1 MIKRPLLFMFG
12 AFITGMYFA
21 WQELPIAVIIS
32 IMFIVTFLIYV
43 LMYRIKKKV
52 ITRQD
57 CFLWLLP
64 LLLLFGFL
72 DTREQLH
79 LPSIYHTFDKETPC
93 QLTGKISMVVIKQW
107 GKALYVKNNTML
119 LAEGDQYTSDQ
130 VIVYCYDKKNNMAP
144 QDPSITSEY
153 LVGNQITVY
162 GTLTKFS
169 EAVNPGQF
177 NEKSYYQ
184 IENIDFKLIA
194 DKIELTDAHYSI
206 YHAFFDKIKNK
217 LLSVY
222 NSILSK
228 KEAGT
233 LIAMLLGEKYLL
245 DEEIKQ
251 LYQGNGI
258 SHVLAISGLHVSLIG
273 MAVFYLLK
281 KLKLPIFSATFI
293 AILFIY
299 SYGVLT
305 DFSVSTNRAVVMMAV
320 MLMSALFG
328 KTYDMLSALALS
340 ALIILIQNPLQLCS
354 VGFLL
359 SYGAILGIA
368 LIYPCLEEL
377 YSSKS
382 SIVKSF
388 YLSLSAQITTT
399 PIILYFY
406 YQIPVYSILINL
418 IILPLV
424 TILTLT
430 SILAGIIG
438 AIYLPFGV
446 FFIGGANYI
455 LKFYEAVCRVGN
467 QLPHHLVTIGRP
479 TMFRLFLSAL
489 FIFLFAAI
497 AKKFKKKSSVILLLA
512 SLIILLLPK
521 NNDGFEVTFLDVG
534 QGDAVY
540 METKSGTTYL
550 VDGGSSDVKKVG
562 IYRIQPFLL
571 FQGKDHIDYA
581 IMTHSDSDHISG
593 LKEMIM
599 EGIITIRQLVLPA
612 IADKDEAYM
621 ELEKLA
627 EDKKI
632 AITYIK
638 REDCIVDDKIKMLC
652 LHPSFGYTSNSSNAY
667 STVLS
672 ITYDNFDMLLT
683 GDLEKDGEDQII
695 TLLQNTKRWSMFDK
709 TNTSLRPAIDY
720 DILKVAHHGSKNS
733 TMEEFLKLIK
743 PEISVIS
750 CGKDNWYG
758 HPHQE
763 LLKRLEQS
771 NSKTLITYESGAIT
785 IKTDGKKLWLR
796 EYR

>member
-1 MIKRPLLFMFG
+1 MIKRPLLFMLG

-21 WQELPIAVIIS
+21 WQELPVALIIS
-32 IMFIVTFLIYV
+32 IIFMVTFLIYV

-72 DTREQLH
+72 DTREQLQ

-93 QLTGKISMVVIKQW
+93 QLTGKISMIVIKQW
-107 GKALYVKNNTML
+107 GKALYVKNNTII
-119 LAEGDQYTSDQ
+119 LAEGEQYTSDQ
-130 VIVYCYDKKNNMAP
+130 VIVYCYDKNNQMAP
-144 QDPSITSEY
+144 QDPSITSKY

-184 IENIDFKLIA
+184 IENIDFKLIS
-194 DKIELTDAHYSI
+194 DKIELTDAHYSK
-206 YHAFFDKIKNK
+206 YHAFLDKIKNK

-281 KLKLPIFSATFI
+281 KLKLPIISATFI

-328 KTYDMLSALALS
+328 KTYDMLSALAFS
-340 ALIILIQNPLQLCS
+340 ALIILIQNPLQLFS

-368 LIYPCLEEL
+368 IIYPCLEEL
-377 YSSKS
+377 CATKS
-382 SIVKSF
+382 SIIKSF
-388 YLSLSAQITTT
+388 YLSLSAQVTTT

-406 YQIPVYSILINL
+406 YQFPVYSILINL

-446 FFIGGANYI
+446 FLIGGANYI

-467 QLPHHLVTIGRP
+467 QLPYHLITIGRP
-479 TMFRLFLSAL
+479 TMFRLFISAF
-489 FIFLFAAI
+489 FIFLFAGI
-497 AKKFKKKSSVILLLA
+497 VTKFKKKFSVILLLA

-521 NNDGFEVTFLDVG
+521 NNAGFEVTFLDVG

-540 METKSGTTYL
+540 MESKSGTTYL
-550 VDGGSSDVKKVG
+550 IDGGSSDVKKMG

-571 FQGKDHIDYA
+571 FQGRDHID
-581 IMTHSDSDHISG
+581 SDSDHISG

-599 EGIITIRQLVLPA
+599 EGKITIRQLVLPA
-612 IADKDEAYM
+612 IADKDKAYL

-638 REDCIVDDKIKMLC
+638 REDCIVDDKIKILC
-652 LHPSFGYTSNSSNAY
+652 LHPSFGYTSASSNAY

-683 GDLEKDGEDQII
+683 GDVEKDGEDQIM
-695 TLLQNTKRWSMFDK
+695 TLLQNAKRWSMFDK

-750 CGKDNWYG
+750 CGKDNKKVTRLIQYRFSCSA
-758 HPHQE
+758 
-763 LLKRLEQS
+763 LKM
-771 NSKTLITYESGAIT
+771 A
-785 IKTDGKKLWLR
+785 
-796 EYR
+796 